1 MVNHPNRSKR
11 DTSLTFL
18 KERRA
23 QLKHAAQVFSGLYRL
38 SGHDYVSVGGSMI
51 TVGDLRDV
59 VIAFKAIEREIKRR
73 EGKPVEDA

>member
-23 QLKHAAQVFSGLYRL
+23 QLKHAAGVFSGLYRL
-38 SGHDYVSVGGSMI
+38 AAWDYVSVGGSMI
-51 TVGDLRDV
+51 TVGDLREV
-59 VIAFKAIEREIKRR
+59 VLAFKTIEQEIKRR
-73 EGKPVEDA
+73 EGKTVDGA